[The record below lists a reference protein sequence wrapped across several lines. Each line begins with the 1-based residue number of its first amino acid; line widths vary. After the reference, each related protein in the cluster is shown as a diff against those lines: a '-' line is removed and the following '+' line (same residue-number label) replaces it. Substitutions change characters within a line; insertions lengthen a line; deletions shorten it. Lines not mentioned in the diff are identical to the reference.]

1 MIVLVDK
8 HFLILLAGY
17 GFISVFAGIMLRTY
31 PPKKINSFYGY
42 KSYRSQKGKI
52 YWLKAQQFAA
62 KYILQIGLISL
73 FCAPLDLL
81 EIFSPFWS
89 AVFGLTFIAITIVW
103 LFLKVEKG
111 LKALE

>member
-8 HFLILLAGY
+8 HFFILLAGY
-17 GFISVFAGIMLRTY
+17 GFISVLAGIMLRTY

-42 KSYRSQKGKI
+42 SSCRSRKSKFH
-52 YWLKAQQFAA
+52 WFKAQQFAA
-62 KYILQIGLISL
+62 KNILQIGLISL

-81 EIFSPFWS
+81 EIFSSFWS
-89 AVFGLTFIAITIVW
+89 AAFGLTFIAITIVW
-103 LFLKVEKG
+103 LILKVEND